1 MNNPKQQDKKSL
13 TKTGYMAY
21 CIAMLKD
28 VIKVSLWQKGQND
41 RHDNLCLSMICP
53 YNDVENCF

>member
-1 MNNPKQQDKKSL
+1 VYESGRFGGENTDVILVQKSL

-28 VIKVSLWQKGQND
+28 VIKVSLALVHEWN
-41 RHDNLCLSMICP
+41 RIP
-53 YNDVENCF
+53 PAFI